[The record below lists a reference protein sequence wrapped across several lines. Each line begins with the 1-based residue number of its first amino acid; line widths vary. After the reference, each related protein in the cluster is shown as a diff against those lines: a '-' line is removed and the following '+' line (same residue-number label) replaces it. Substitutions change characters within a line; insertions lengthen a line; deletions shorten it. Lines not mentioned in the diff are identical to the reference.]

1 MTRLLELDALALDSG
16 PQGLAVRGEVDFDVA
31 SALAAAGCEWLSTL
45 ASGTCVDF
53 DLTEVAGVSSAALSV
68 LLEWTRR
75 AHDVGLDVK
84 SVRLSASLVRLTRL
98 AGIDRLLPL
107 SDAA

>member
-1 MTRLLELDALALDSG
+1 MSRLLQLDALALDSG
-16 PQGLAVRGEVDFDVA
+16 PQGLAVTGEVDFDVA
-31 SALAAAGCEWLSTL
+31 ASLAGAGSEWLSTL
-45 ASGTCVDF
+45 ASGTRVDF
-53 DLTEVAGVSSAALSV
+53 DLTAVVGASSAALSV

-75 AHDVGLDVK
+75 AHDVGLDVV
-84 SVRLSASLVRLTRL
+84 SVRLSTSLVRLTRL

>member
-1 MTRLLELDALALDSG
+1 MTRLLGLDGLALEAG
-16 PQGLAVRGEVDFDVA
+16 PQGLAVTGEVDFDVA
-31 SALAAAGCEWLSTL
+31 GSLAAAGSEWLATL
-45 ASGTCVDF
+45 PSGARVDL
-53 DLTEVAGVSSAALSV
+53 DLTGVAGVSSAALSV

-75 AHDVGLDVK
+75 AQEAGLDVA
-84 SVRLSASLVRLTRL
+84 SVRLSDSLVRLTRL